1 MMANDTPPQHAATW
15 LLLPWLANGRLPAH
29 ERSSAEQHVAGCV
42 ACARELALQR
52 RMCEALAEPDR
63 VTWAPGPSFRKL
75 LDRIDG
81 HADTAQRTPA
91 VAARPARVM
100 SRVRYAWRP
109 PGLAWA
115 ASVVLS
121 IGLAGVAATAYR
133 WSQPLYST
141 HTSTA
146 SSSPGV
152 LHVAFDRTVPI
163 GEVEDILHA
172 AGAHVVT
179 GPDASGVFGIAP
191 LTAASGDAAAPATAS
206 AAMRTLETRL
216 RAETRVRWVEPLTAP

>member
-1 MMANDTPPQHAATW
+1 MMDKDASPHAAIW

-29 ERSSAEQHVAGCV
+29 ERLPAEQHVAGCA

-75 LDRIDG
+75 LERIDG
-81 HADTAQRTPA
+81 HAHAVERPQTPA
-91 VAARPARVM
+91 VRAASVT
-100 SRVRYAWRP
+100 SRARYAWRP

-115 ASVVLS
+115 ASFVLA
-121 IGLAGVAATAYR
+121 IGLGGLAATTYR

-141 HTSTA
+141 HTLA
-146 SSSPGV
+146 AAAVPGV
-152 LHVAFDRTVPI
+152 LHIAFDRAVSI
-163 GEVEDILHA
+163 GEVEDILHS
-172 AGAHVVT
+172 AGAHLVT

-191 LTAASGDAAAPATAS
+191 TLPGAMS
-206 AAMRTLETRL
+206 AQLRALEARL
-216 RAETRVRWVEPLTAP
+216 RADARVRWVEPLTAP

>member
-1 MMANDTPPQHAATW
+1 MTANDSSQHATTW

-29 ERSSAEQHVAGCV
+29 ERASAEEHVGNCA
-42 ACARELALQR
+42 ACAQELALQR
-52 RMCEALAEPDR
+52 RMCQALGEPDR

-81 HADTAQRTPA
+81 HAEAAPRSPCVT
-91 VAARPARVM
+91 ARPTRVV
-100 SRVRYAWRP
+100 SGSSQAWRP

-115 ASVVLS
+115 ASVVLAV
-121 IGLAGVAATAYR
+121 GLTGIAATTYR

-141 HTSTA
+141 HTLGA
-146 SSSPGV
+146 SSAPGV
-152 LHVAFDRTVPI
+152 LHVAFDRGVPV
-163 GEVEDILHA
+163 GEVADILRT

-191 LTAASGDAAAPATAS
+191 LAAATPAQLH
-206 AAMRTLETRL
+206 RLETRL
-216 RAETRVRWVEPLTAP
+216 RTDTRVRWVEPLTEP

>member
-1 MMANDTPPQHAATW
+1 MMTNDTSQHAATW
-15 LLLPWLANGRLPAH
+15 LLLPWLANGRLPAN
-29 ERSSAEQHVAGCV
+29 ERPPVEHHVEGCV

-81 HADTAQRTPA
+81 HADVAQRPEA
-91 VAARPARVM
+91 AAARPARPTY
-100 SRVRYAWRP
+100 RTHHAWRP

-115 ASVVLS
+115 ASFVLA
-121 IGLAGVAATAYR
+121 IGLGGIAATAVR

-141 HTSTA
+141 HTLA
-146 SSSPGV
+146 ANPFPGV
-152 LHVAFDRTVPI
+152 LHIAFDRAVSI
-163 GEVEDILHA
+163 GQVEDILHA

-179 GPDASGVFGIAP
+179 GPDASGVFGVAP
-191 LTAASGDAAAPATAS
+191 TSPDAATAQMH
-206 AAMRTLETRL
+206 ALETRL
-216 RAETRVRWVEPLTAP
+216 RADARVRWVEPLTAP

>member
-1 MMANDTPPQHAATW
+1 MMANDTPQHAATW
-15 LLLPWLANGRLPAH
+15 LLLPWLANGRLPAP
-29 ERSSAEQHVAGCV
+29 ERASAEEHVESCV
-42 ACARELALQR
+42 ACAHELALQR
-52 RMCEALAEPDR
+52 RMCQALAEPDR

-81 HADTAQRTPA
+81 HADTAQRAPA
-91 VAARPARVM
+91 VAAHPARVT

-141 HTSTA
+141 HTSAA
-146 SSSPGV
+146 SSAPGV

-172 AGAHVVT
+172 AGAHLVT

-191 LTAASGDAAAPATAS
+191 LTAATGDATAPATAS
-206 AAMRTLETRL
+206 APMRALETRL
-216 RAETRVRWVEPLTAP
+216 RADTRVRWVEPLTAP

>member
-1 MMANDTPPQHAATW
+1 MMTNDTSQHAATW
-15 LLLPWLANGRLPAH
+15 LLLPWLANGRLPAN
-29 ERSSAEQHVAGCV
+29 ERPPVEHHVEGCV

-81 HADTAQRTPA
+81 HADVAQRPEA
-91 VAARPARVM
+91 AAARPARPTY
-100 SRVRYAWRP
+100 RTHHAWRP

-115 ASVVLS
+115 ATFVLA
-121 IGLAGVAATAYR
+121 IGLGGIAATAVR

-141 HTSTA
+141 HTLAANSV
-146 SSSPGV
+146 PGV
-152 LHVAFDRTVPI
+152 LHIAFDRAVSI
-163 GEVEDILHA
+163 GQVEDILHA

-179 GPDASGVFGIAP
+179 GPDASGVFGVAP
-191 LTAASGDAAAPATAS
+191 TSPDAASAHMHA
-206 AAMRTLETRL
+206 LETRL
-216 RAETRVRWVEPLTAP
+216 RADARVRWVEPLTAP

>member
-29 ERSSAEQHVAGCV
+29 ERASAEQHVAGCV

-81 HADTAQRTPA
+81 HADTAQRTPD

-100 SRVRYAWRP
+100 SLVRYSRLP
-109 PGLAWA
+109 
-115 ASVVLS
+115 
-121 IGLAGVAATAYR
+121 
-133 WSQPLYST
+133 
-141 HTSTA
+141 
-146 SSSPGV
+146 
-152 LHVAFDRTVPI
+152 
-163 GEVEDILHA
+163 
-172 AGAHVVT
+172 
-179 GPDASGVFGIAP
+179 SG
-191 LTAASGDAAAPATAS
+191 
-206 AAMRTLETRL
+206 RR
-216 RAETRVRWVEPLTAP
+216 